1 MSDESTTYIAPEPK
15 FGYPAGPKLDQQIK
29 ARHRRGQFWYVLL
42 GASLIVSIL
51 ALIALL
57 YTIVNDAFGLAA
69 VEYKNDPT
77 RLVVEQQEKVM
88 LADRDTVSS
97 EDDRELAAGIMN
109 DPYAI
114 GFFGYAYYQ
123 QSSDNLTLLA
133 VDGITPDAGNVE
145 DGTYPLARPLF
156 LYSDARVLENNQ
168 AANVFINYYLTH
180 VNEEISDVGYFP
192 LSAGRISQAQQTW
205 KQANALDLPA
215 GQWAAINPDGVGG
228 SLSIAGSSTVY
239 PLTQR
244 MLERIKADGFV
255 GDTSDESVGST
266 AGYRA
271 FCVDGA
277 ADIAAGSRPMNQ
289 NEFASCR
296 KIGRLPLEF
305 AVGTDAL
312 AIVVSAQ
319 NDFLTAVT
327 ADELRLIFTTAQ
339 KWSDVNPNWPDQ
351 PIKRFIPG
359 TDSGTLDFFVE
370 TVFPIALD
378 ELPQPTLVSILAD
391 NVSPGLGRRME
402 SEQRF
407 FADQLVFFSQE
418 QWAEACDGATPY
430 AGCTLP
436 PRAKDSVLQLL
447 NENVTEP
454 NIVAVWKLVPSLL
467 RRAAIE
473 QEALEKYPA
482 ASLQFTSWVSTTFL
496 RSPQSSTPELAG
508 VRTAVLGSLWVVA
521 ITALVSFPLGVGAA
535 IYLEEYATDNR
546 LNRLIQTNISNL
558 AGVPSIIYGM
568 LGLAVFVRALEVIT
582 SGTAFGAVAAGATA
596 NGRTI
601 LSASLTLA
609 LLILPIIIISGQE
622 ALRSVPNSLR
632 QGGMAL
638 GATQWQ
644 TIWSHVLP
652 SALPGILT
660 GTILSISRALG
671 ETAPLVVVGAST
683 FITTDPTGPFAK
695 FTTLPVQ
702 IYQWTSRPQ
711 PEFQNLAAA
720 AIVVLLILLLSLNA
734 TAVLLRNRYARRAA

>member
-1 MSDESTTYIAPEPK
+1 MSEQPETYIAPEPK
-15 FGYPAGPKLDQQIK
+15 FGYPSGPKLGAQIQ
-29 ARHRRGQFWYVLL
+29 ARHRRGQVWYVLL

-57 YTIVNDAFGLAA
+57 YTIVNDAFGLVA
-69 VEYKNDPT
+69 VEYKNDPG
-77 RLVVEQQEKVM
+77 RLVLDQQEKIM
-88 LADRDTVSS
+88 LSDPDTVSS
-97 EDDRELAAGIMN
+97 EDDNELAAGIAN
-109 DPYAI
+109 DPYAV

-123 QSSDNLTLLA
+123 NNSDNLTLLA
-133 VDGITPDAGNVE
+133 VDGITPDTANVE
-145 DGTYPLARPLF
+145 DGSYPLARPLF
-156 LYSDARVLENNQ
+156 LYSDADILQKNQ
-168 AANVFINYYLTH
+168 AANVLINYYLTH
-180 VNEEISDVGYFP
+180 VNEEISGVGYFP
-192 LSAGRISQAQQTW
+192 LSAGRISQSQQTW
-205 KQANALDLPA
+205 KQANELDLPA
-215 GQWAAINPDGVGG
+215 GQWASINPEGVGG
-228 SLSIAGSSTVY
+228 RLTIAGSSTVY
-239 PLTQR
+239 PLTER
-244 MLERIKADGFV
+244 MLQRLQADGFAGAV
-255 GDTSDESVGST
+255 TDESVGSS
-266 AGYRA
+266 AGYRQ
-271 FCVDGA
+271 FCVDGSS
-277 ADIAAGSRPMNQ
+277 DIAAASRPMNQ
-289 NEFASCR
+289 NEFAACR
-296 KIGRLPLEF
+296 KIGRQPVEF

-319 NDFLTAVT
+319 NDFLTGVT
-327 ADELRLIFTTAQ
+327 ADELRQIFTTAQ
-339 KWSDVNPNWPDQ
+339 KWSDVNPNWPDET
-351 PIKRFIPG
+351 IKRYIPG
-359 TDSGTLDFFVE
+359 ADSGTLDFFVE
-370 TVFPIALD
+370 TVFPVALED
-378 ELPQPTLVSILAD
+378 LPQEALTAILAD
-391 NVSPGLGRRME
+391 NVSLGLGRRIE

-407 FADQLVFFSQE
+407 AADQLVFFTE
-418 QWAEACDGATPY
+418 AQWAEACDGAEPY

-436 PRAKDSVLQLL
+436 PRDKENVLLL
-447 NENVTEP
+447 LEENVTVP

-467 RRAAIE
+467 NRTAIE

-482 ASLQFTSWVSTTFL
+482 ANLQFSSWVNLDFI

-582 SGTAFGAVAAGATA
+582 SGAAFGAVDVGTTA

-601 LSASLTLA
+601 LSAGFTLA
-609 LLILPIIIISGQE
+609 LLILPIIIIAGQE
-622 ALRSVPNSLR
+622 ALRAVPNSMR

-638 GATQWQ
+638 GATKWQ

-652 SALPGILT
+652 NALPGILT

-683 FITTDPTGPFAK
+683 FITTDPNGPFSK
-695 FTTLPVQ
+695 FTTLPAQ

-720 AIVVLLILLLSLNA
+720 AIVVLLVLLLSLNA
-734 TAVLLRNRYARRAA
+734 TAILLRNRYARRPS